1 MCRYVLNISSTFEQY
16 RDNTDNRHYNR
27 DKTFLYRYISRNKLW
42 QPLCKINIFQQQ
54 INILEFRSVNLKTAL
69 CAIYM
74 FAYIFFL
81 IECWL
86 FLTITVI
93 KFKFRLGC

>member
-54 INILEFRSVNLKTAL
+54 INILEFRGVNLKTAL

-74 FAYIFFL
+74 FAYFFFYWV
-81 IECWL
+81 WL
-86 FLTITVI
+86 FLTTVI
-93 KFKFRLGC
+93 KFKFRFGC